1 MIEQDLFLWAEKNS
15 TEQQMN
21 SENKNEQGINDTTRN
36 TNINLTPN
44 DWKSITDPKL
54 RKKMR
59 KKAYREANKE
69 KIKAYRQA
77 NKHKR
82 KGYDKIYREA
92 NKDKIRKRE
101 KAYYH
106 NNKEKMRQKAKDYYQ
121 LNKKKNNEQ
130 NKIWRNAN
138 KEYLKNYDK
147 NREPQRKEN
156 RKAYYKANK
165 VKIREYYNNRLKTDI
180 QYKLSINIRGRLNKA
195 LKNNYKCG
203 SAVKDL
209 GCSIDELKL
218 YLESKFQEGMTW
230 DNWTKDGWHIDHIR
244 PLSSFDLTNREEFLQ
259 ACHYTNLQ
267 PLWAKDN
274 FAKKDKII

>member
-1 MIEQDLFLWAEKNS
+1 MEVQTEFLWDEKNY
-15 TEQQMN
+15 TEQKTN
-21 SENKNEQGINDTTRN
+21 CENKSEQEISDTTN
-36 TNINLTPN
+36 DIKTNSTQV
-44 DWKSITDPKL
+44 DWRDIIDPKL

-59 KKAYREANKE
+59 EKAYREANK
-69 KIKAYRQA
+69 Y
-77 NKHKR
+77 KR

-92 NKDKIRKRE
+92 NKDKVRKRE
-101 KAYYH
+101 KAYYQ

-165 VKIREYYNNRLKTDI
+165 VKIREYYNNRLKIDI

-209 GCSIDELKL
+209 GCTIDELKL
-218 YLESKFQEGMTW
+218 YLESKFQEGMSW